1 MWIDLNS
8 VRVKSTKKTKYYILM
23 CIHGI
28 SKNATDEPIV
38 RAGIEKENTYVD
50 MRVGGMNWESHVR
63 ILPCLK

>member
-38 RAGIEKENTYVD
+38 RAGIERHKENRPIDTV
-50 MRVGGMNWESHVR
+50 RGRAVG
-63 ILPCLK
+63 

>member
-1 MWIDLNS
+1 
-8 VRVKSTKKTKYYILM
+8 M

-38 RAGIEKENTYVD
+38 RAGIEKENTHVD
-50 MRVGGMNWESHVR
+50 MRVGGMNWESHVC